1 MNCSNM
7 ATVTVTVAALA
18 GGAVGSV
25 GTADEVGADMAV
37 VEGGAMTPG
46 VWCGGVDGGEHP
58 AVARPISITP
68 VARTGIMEDPVLRS
82 TRVPAESWH
91 GCPIQAM
98 PTCPFHEEL
107 KCIVTVHRDPA
118 PLLKVEW
125 GKVFSPVRHGVTRRL
140 WPLSLVHGS
149 GLLGARTTIAP
160 STTTAP
166 TTASGIA
173 QRAANR
179 LLTGTAQR
187 ASALQARVPIVHPP

>member
-1 MNCSNM
+1 M
-7 ATVTVTVAALA
+7 TVAGLA

-46 VWCGGVDGGEHP
+46 VWCGGVDGDEHP

-118 PLLKVEW
+118 PLLKVEL
-125 GKVFSPVRHGVTRRL
+125 GKVFSSARHGVTRRRTDDGERDR
-140 WPLSLVHGS
+140 PARREPVADRHCSAIVGPSGS
-149 GLLGARTTIAP
+149 RPNSSSTLIAC
-160 STTTAP
+160 
-166 TTASGIA
+166 ASSV
-173 QRAANR
+173 RAA
-179 LLTGTAQR
+179 
-187 ASALQARVPIVHPP
+187 ASSARPSVSCAGPQFTWPT